1 MLRGFYT
8 AASGMMAQQ
17 RRIEMWTNNI
27 ANANTPGYK
36 SDQAA
41 LRAFPELLLSRLD
54 KATVPTK
61 TPRSFPLQPT
71 IGSIN
76 TGVYMQELIPNF
88 RQGDIKETG
97 QPTDIALINGTLPVD
112 AETGKEGTLFF
123 VVQNENGDIRYTRN
137 GNFTLNPQGFLTTN
151 DGWYVLD
158 ENGRRIQLPS
168 TNFTVNADGTI
179 VANNIRIAR
188 INIAFAANPNTL
200 VKEGNGLFRSE
211 NGVLPSALGNPNIT
225 YTLKQGFLERANVDL
240 NRAMTEMLSAYRAFE
255 ANQKIVQA
263 YDRSM
268 DKAVNEIGRL
278 K

>member
-158 ENGRRIQLPS
+158 ENGRRIELPS
-168 TNFTVNADGTI
+168 TNFAVNADGTI
-179 VANNIRIAR
+179 VANNTRIAR

-225 YTLKQGFLERANVDL
+225 YTLKQGFLERANVDF